1 MTTDHLDAGEVI
13 ALRYDQQTDAAPQ
26 LIAKGSGQIGEQ
38 ILRVA
43 QEHDV
48 PLYQDANLARLL
60 GQLELGE
67 EIPETLYKA
76 VAQVILFAWELSAE
90 TSP

>member
-13 ALRYDQQTDAAPQ
+13 ALRYHQQTDAAPQ
-26 LIAKGSGQIGEQ
+26 LIAKGSGHIGDQ